1 MSREKTE
8 TFIGKGKGFKDDI
21 VLNVTITD
29 GKLEK
34 VELVSSHESEDVGE
48 KALPDLINSAN
59 QTHQFEVDG
68 VSGASHTSDGFN
80 AALKD
85 AVDQSN
91 GVQKSTETTVKDGTY
106 TVDVDSFVENQGLPG
121 KGKAT
126 MAVSFK
132 DNQIQDITVPK
143 YTDTPVIGGMAFK
156 LLKDKIIDNQS
167 TAVDAISSATVSSR
181 AYLSGVDSVIE
192 QAGGEPT
199 AFANRQL
206 PVHTPK
212 HQELHTDVL
221 AIGAGLAGFSGAIE
235 AAQDGAKV
243 MLLEAGQT
251 YSSSTT
257 RAQGFIMGAAT
268 DEQKRRGITDSAD
281 HFYKDL
287 MTVYGDEPNIEP
299 KLLRK
304 LADESAS
311 YIKFLEDQG
320 LKWDKVVNIAPK
332 EPRLT
337 KRAHTIKGMGT
348 TLINTLVKATKQ
360 KGVDLRLGTKVDDL
374 IIEDGAVKGVHA
386 TTIAG
391 DKLTI
396 YASAVLIGTGSYT
409 MNRDMIKRM
418 NPRMT
423 NIDVIVG
430 NGDGSSMKFFNQAG
444 AKIVDVPYLQFM
456 YYFYGVSWGSRF
468 PEAIPESPTL
478 PNYDVLSVDGGGQ
491 RLASEDDFTFEFTKR
506 CWYNGYD
513 EGYAVYGQTVADKYP
528 VMTDIGLTTKTAH
541 DKPFGYRE
549 MTIEALAKDV
559 GIEPAKLQATVDRY
573 NELCDQGK
581 DADFG
586 KNPDN
591 MVKITAPY
599 YILRMP
605 QICTDAYTG
614 AKINEHAEVLDKND
628 KPIPGLYAA
637 GSCADSGVMGIDYY
651 GDGMSLLTC
660 GVFGRAAAK
669 DAISKMKQAKVM
681 N

>member
-1 MSREKTE
+1 MSKSEVKT
-8 TFIGKGKGFKDDI
+8 FVGHGKGFKDDI
-21 VLNVTITD
+21 VLNVTIED
-29 GKLEK
+29 GQPTK
-34 VELVSSHESEDVGE
+34 VALVSSNESPDVGE
-48 KALPDLINSAN
+48 KALPELVAAAN
-59 QTHQFEVDG
+59 QNKQFKVDG

-85 AVDQSN
+85 VENQVN
-91 GVQKSTETTVKDGTY
+91 GVQPTTVTNVKDGTY
-106 TVDVDSFVENQGLPG
+106 VVNFDSFVENQGLPG
-121 KGKAT
+121 KGKDT
-126 MAVSFK
+126 LVVTFK
-132 DNQIQDITVPK
+132 DNQIHDLQVPD
-143 YTDTPVIGGMAFK
+143 YTDTPVIGGMAFD
-156 LLKDKIIDNQS
+156 LLKKQVIDHQS
-167 TAVDAISSATVSSR
+167 TAVDAITSATVSSQGF
-181 AYLSGVDSVIE
+181 LSGIAQAVTA
-192 QAGGEPT
+192 AGGDAN
-199 AFANRQL
+199 AFASRKL
-206 PVHTPK
+206 PVHKPE
-212 HQELHTDVL
+212 HRELTTDIV
-221 AIGAGLAGFSGAIE
+221 AIGAGLAGFSAALE

-257 RAQGFIMGAAT
+257 RAQGFIMGADT
-268 DEQKRRGITDSAD
+268 PEQKRRGIQDSAD

-287 MTVYGDEPNIEP
+287 MAVYGDEPNIEP

-304 LADESAS
+304 LADESGD

-348 TLINTLVKATKQ
+348 TLINTLVKATRE

-374 IIEDGAVKGVHA
+374 IIEDGVVKGVEA
-386 TTIAG
+386 TTVAG

-396 YASAVLIGTGSYT
+396 HASAVLVGTGSYT
-409 MNRDMIKRM
+409 MNREMVKKL

-430 NGDGSSMKFFNQAG
+430 NGDGSSMKFFDQAG
-444 AKIVDVPYLQFM
+444 AQIVDVPYLQFM
-456 YYFYGVSWGSRF
+456 YYFYGVSWGDRF

-513 EGYAVYGQTVADKYP
+513 EGYAVYGQKVADKYP
-528 VMTDIGLTTKTAH
+528 IMTDIGLTTKTAH
-541 DKPFGYRE
+541 DKPFGYKE
-549 MTIEALAKDV
+549 TSIAKLAEDV
-559 GIEPAKLQATVDRY
+559 GIDPDKLQATVDRY
-573 NELCDQGK
+573 NQLCDQHE
-581 DADFG
+581 DLDFG

-591 MVKITAPY
+591 MIKITAPY

-614 AKINEHAEVLDKND
+614 AKINEHAQVLDKQD
-628 KPIPGLYAA
+628 QPIPGLYAA

-651 GDGMSLLTC
+651 GDGMSLLNC

-669 DAISKMKQAKVM
+669 DAVAKLTKVH
-681 N
+681 

>member
-1 MSREKTE
+1 MNNSKIE
-8 TFIGKGKGFKDDI
+8 TFVGKGKGFKDDI
-21 VLNVTITD
+21 VLNVTIND
-29 GKLEK
+29 GELEK
-34 VELVSSHESEDVGE
+34 VELVSSNESADVGE
-48 KALPDLINSAN
+48 KALPKLLETAN
-59 QTHQFEVDG
+59 QQHQFEIDG
-68 VSGASHTSDGFN
+68 ISGASHTSDGFN

-85 AVDQSN
+85 VSN
-91 GVQKSTETTVKDGTY
+91 QLNGIKKSTVTRVQDGTY
-106 TVDVDSFVENQGLPG
+106 TVDIDSFAENQGLPG

-126 MAVSFK
+126 MKVSFE
-132 DNQIQDITVPK
+132 DNKIQDISVPQ
-143 YTDTPVIGGMAFK
+143 YTDTPVIGGMAFQI
-156 LLKDKIIDNQS
+156 LKQKIIDHQS
-167 TAVDAISSATVSSR
+167 TAVDAITSATVSSQ
-181 AYLSGVDSVIE
+181 AYLSGVNSAIK
-192 QAGGEPT
+192 QAGGDSE
-199 AFANRQL
+199 AFANRSL
-206 PVHTPK
+206 PAYEPK
-212 HQELHTDVL
+212 HTEIHTDIIAV
-221 AIGAGLAGFSGAIE
+221 GAGLAGFSAAIE

-243 MLLEAGQT
+243 TLLEAGQT

-257 RAQGFIMGAAT
+257 RAQGFIMGANT
-268 DEQKRRGITDSAD
+268 DEQKRRGIIDSAD
-281 HFYKDL
+281 HFYEDL

-348 TLINTLVKATKQ
+348 TLINTLVQATRE
-360 KGVDLRLGTKVDDL
+360 KGVDLRLGTKVDEL
-374 IIEDGAVKGVHA
+374 IIDQGVVKGVKA

-396 YASAVLIGTGSYT
+396 YASAVIIGTGSYT
-409 MNRDMIKRM
+409 MNRQMVKKL

-430 NGDGSSMKFFNQAG
+430 NGDGSAMKFFNQAG

-513 EGYAVYGQTVADKYP
+513 EGYAIYGQQVADKYP

-559 GIEPAKLQATVDRY
+559 GIDAKKLQATINRY
-573 NELCDQGK
+573 NEHCDQGE
-581 DADFG
+581 DTDFG
-586 KNPDN
+586 KDAKHLI
-591 MVKITAPY
+591 KITAPY

-614 AKINEHAEVLDKND
+614 AKINEQAAVLDKND
-628 KPIPGLYAA
+628 QPIPGLYAA

-669 DAISKMKQAKVM
+669 DAVGKLAKSVAT